1 MFRRAIPSYSPLFAV
16 LGVSSKFRRSTSS
29 FPDLETKT
37 FPSKFR
43 FNLVSPIRG
52 PCQRKQIILFSTI
65 FIKIVNFHQNYQCN
79 ILQKQA
85 RLIMHLNCD
94 SLKNLKI
101 FNFEGSGKY
110 SSSYYNVIF
119 LGILWRQLL
128 PRKTRQEIAIAH
140 RFSLDLITIFRF
152 LVKYLI
158 YSDILAKARLFG
170 TKTETFRKIN

>member
-1 MFRRAIPSYSPLFAV
+1 MKIVNIGSRFKCSAQPSLVIVHCSGCLVA
-16 LGVSSKFRRSTSS
+16 FRRSTWS

-43 FNLVSPIRG
+43 FNLVRPIIEDRVIG
-52 PCQRKQIILFSTI
+52 NKLSYFPQFSSKLPI
-65 FIKIVNFHQNYQCN
+65 FTKITNVIYYK
-79 ILQKQA
+79 KQA
-85 RLIMHLNCD
+85 SLIMHLNCD

-140 RFSLDLITIFRF
+140 RFFARSDNDFFEFQSNICFRH
-152 LVKYLI
+152 
-158 YSDILAKARLFG
+158 FG
-170 TKTETFRKIN
+170 